1 MEAADRY
8 VAGYLAQRKRLPFLA
23 KGRCGRP
30 DRHPDLTRRLACGQ
44 PAGRRCPHVR
54 ASGSRRGRSRNR
66 GPGAVAA
73 MLAVAGGP
81 TDRRSDREQ
90 LSTGRAQSRTFVAS
104 LAPSSRSSA
113 APIGRPGRGPVR
125 RQGRRSTRWTLSP
138 GAGQCLGSTRTRPS
152 TVPSQWPS
160 SEARWL
166 NRHLTMYGQ
175 EPTDGGRR
183 VNASHRRQ
191 IPLGPGRVP
200 GRPRR

>member
-30 DRHPDLTRRLACGQ
+30 DRHPDLARRLACGQ

-66 GPGAVAA
+66 GPERSQRCSLWRADPPIGAVIEGNHLRSRALKDLRRLPGPRRRDLGPLRLDGHA
-73 MLAVAGGP
+73 ESVRRRGRQSTQWTLSAVAGQFL
-81 TDRRSDREQ
+81 RS
-90 LSTGRAQSRTFVAS
+90 
-104 LAPSSRSSA
+104 P
-113 APIGRPGRGPVR
+113 
-125 RQGRRSTRWTLSP
+125 
-138 GAGQCLGSTRTRPS
+138 RTRPS
-152 TVPSQWPS
+152 TLPSPWPS

-166 NRHLTMYGQ
+166 DRHLTMYGQ
-175 EPTDGGRR
+175 ELTDGGRGA
-183 VNASHRRQ
+183 NASHRRQ

-200 GRPRR
+200 RRPRR